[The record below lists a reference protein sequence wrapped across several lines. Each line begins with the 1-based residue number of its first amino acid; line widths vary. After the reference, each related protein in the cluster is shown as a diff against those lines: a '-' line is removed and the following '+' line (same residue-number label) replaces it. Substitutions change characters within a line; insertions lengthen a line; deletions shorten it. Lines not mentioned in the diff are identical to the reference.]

1 MWFQGRDD
9 DIAEEV
15 RVTAAAKFSTAAAA
29 AALTTLAAATPQ
41 VVSLSTGRI
50 FRATSSDGLR
60 WEIEK

>member
-15 RVTAAAKFSTAAAA
+15 SSTADSG
-29 AALTTLAAATPQ
+29 LAADLSLASPQPLPRPQ

-50 FRATSSDGLR
+50 FRATSNDGLR